1 MKVIILR
8 YSEIFL
14 KGNNRSFFEGALVE
28 NIKTALKSYQYKM
41 VKRSARYIVSDY
53 NDCDEQAIF
62 DALKNIFGIY
72 SLSIAQQV
80 DTTMENI
87 FETSKTMVEKGKS
100 FRVVCNRADKTF
112 SLNSMEI
119 AREIGH
125 MLLDWDESLTV
136 DLHNPE
142 QIVYVDVREN
152 GKTFLYNSIVKAVD
166 GMPVG
171 TGGKGLLL
179 LSGGIDS
186 PVAGYMMAK
195 RGMVLY
201 AVHFHSFPYTSDRAR
216 EKVFELA
223 KRLTKY
229 CVHLTVECINVAE
242 IQTEIHQKC
251 NESYTITLLRRFMMR
266 IANIIAERQRCG
278 AVITGE
284 SLGQVASQTLES
296 LTTTNAV
303 CQLPAFRPLI
313 GFDKEEIVKIAK
325 QIDTYETSIEP
336 FEDCCTIFLPKS
348 PITRPKMEMVQ
359 KLEARLDVDGLIEKA
374 LQTSEIFK
382 F

>member
-1 MKVIILR
+1 M
-8 YSEIFL
+8 
-14 KGNNRSFFEGALVE
+14 E

-41 VKRSARYIVSDY
+41 VKRSARYIISDY
-53 NDCDEQAIF
+53 NDQDEQAIF
-62 DALKNIFGIY
+62 DTLKNIFGIY

-80 DTTMENI
+80 DSSMDNI
-87 FETSKTMVEKGKS
+87 FAISKTMVEKGKT

-112 SLNSMEI
+112 PLNSMEI

-125 MLLDWDESLTV
+125 MLLDWDNSLVV
-136 DLHNPE
+136 DLHKPE
-142 QIVYVDVREN
+142 QIVYIDVREN
-152 GKTFLYNSIVKAVD
+152 GKTFVYNSIVKAVD

-266 IANIIAERQRCG
+266 IAQIIAKRQGCG

-303 CQLPAFRPLI
+303 CTMPAFRPLI
-313 GFDKEEIVKIAK
+313 GFDKEEIVTIAK
-325 QIDTYETSIEP
+325 KIDTYETSIEP

-348 PITRPKMEMVQ
+348 PITRPKVEVCQ

-374 LQTSEIFK
+374 LASAEIFK